1 MKFAVSA
8 VLACLA
14 TIPSP
19 AQAQGMDAQQAL
31 RLFMQVAQGRQAIG
45 LSVLQRDVFDA
56 SELSV
61 IDGDTFGIGCDARGK
76 NCVEKIR
83 LKDVDTPET
92 HDPKCGPEYQAGL
105 KAKARFAS
113 LLRGSVRIE
122 RLGPDPHRRTLA
134 RVYVAGGEVGEIMIR
149 EGVALPWRP
158 GGRAKA
164 ERIAHWCGPG
174 NW

>member
-1 MKFAVSA
+1 MKFVVAALSA
-8 VLACLA
+8 LLLLSA
-14 TIPSP
+14 P
-19 AQAQGMDAQQAL
+19 ANAQGMNAQQAF
-31 RLFMQVAQGRQAIG
+31 RLIVEAAQGRAAN
-45 LSVLQRDVFDA
+45 SHAVLQRDVFDGD
-56 SELSV
+56 ELHI

-92 HDPKCGPEYQAGL
+92 YDPKCRPEYEAGL
-105 KAKARFAS
+105 RAKARFAS
-113 LLRGSVRIE
+113 LLRGKIRIE
-122 RLGPDPHRRTLA
+122 RLGPDPHDRTLA
-134 RVYVAGGEVGEIMIR
+134 KVYVVGGEVGEIMIR
-149 EGVALPWRP
+149 EGVALSWRP